1 LIYTET
7 ATPTMWRFKSAEGHV
22 DDRLLRKLD
31 ERRRPMLRVKAMS
44 LSEGAALVL
53 RAG

>member
-1 LIYTET
+1 
-7 ATPTMWRFKSAEGHV
+7 V